1 MTSYIVSKYNNHS
14 MNVDSLRS
22 FDNEV
27 DARVYANS
35 LVAKDLH
42 YLAPCPQL
50 IPKFM
55 RVYRVSDTSP
65 PVKLAYP

>member
-1 MTSYIVSKYNNHS
+1 MASYIVSTYNNGS

-27 DARVYANS
+27 DARAYAAS
-35 LVAKDLH
+35 LAAKDLS
-42 YLAPCPQL
+42 YLASCPQL

-55 RVYRVSDTSP
+55 RIYKVSDTSS
-65 PVKLAYP
+65 PVKLAFP